1 MHWYEVLRPEAEGW
15 HVNAVFG
22 SEHNRLAL
30 QESTECGCF
39 HCARMLEFSSIT
51 KWTDAPYGTPPELL
65 NEKGETALCPHCG
78 FDTVIGSESG
88 FPVTMEL
95 LSQMQAYWFAP
106 GQDYEYVARI
116 PRQPVFVEPCSY
128 PMDEI
133 PEVDADLSE
142 TGDHVDARKFSS
154 RHRQQIENS
163 AACGCFYCLRIF
175 SPQDITQWW
184 EESKNSDL
192 ESATAVCPHCGI
204 DAVIGSASG
213 YPITQAFLEKMKGHW
228 FS

>member
-1 MHWYEVLRPEAEGW
+1 MT
-15 HVNAVFG
+15 N
-22 SEHNRLAL
+22 
-30 QESTECGCF
+30 
-39 HCARMLEFSSIT
+39 
-51 KWTDAPYGTPPELL
+51 
-65 NEKGETALCPHCG
+65 
-78 FDTVIGSESG
+78 
-88 FPVTMEL
+88 EL
-95 LSQMQAYWFAP
+95 LSQKQTYWFAP

-116 PRQPVFVEPCSY
+116 PRQPVFVEAFSY
-128 PMDEI
+128 PIDEM
-133 PEVDADLSE
+133 PVVAADLRE

-213 YPITQAFLEKMKGHW
+213 YPITQAFLEKMKGQW

>member
-1 MHWYEVLRPEAEGW
+1 MRT
-15 HVNAVFG
+15 G
-22 SEHNRLAL
+22 SWSMA
-30 QESTECGCF
+30 SKP
-39 HCARMLEFSSIT
+39 I
-51 KWTDAPYGTPPELL
+51 
-65 NEKGETALCPHCG
+65 
-78 FDTVIGSESG
+78 
-88 FPVTMEL
+88 
-95 LSQMQAYWFAP
+95 
-106 GQDYEYVARI
+106 
-116 PRQPVFVEPCSY
+116 PVFKRS
-128 PMDEI
+128 
-133 PEVDADLSE
+133 
-142 TGDHVDARKFSS
+142 
-154 RHRQQIENS
+154 S